1 MVSVVLL
8 MAGKGS
14 RMKQDK
20 NKILLPLGKKLVYQ
34 HSLDLFLSLGC
45 EVIVVLSNDDKDIIV
60 NELPNNVKYTLG
72 GNTRQE
78 SVYNGL
84 SMCSGEYVL
93 IHDAA
98 RPFASRAI
106 IESIIN
112 TYKLDEATL
121 LYHKVKDTIKKLNDN
136 KLSTLKRSE
145 LIAAATPQCAPFN
158 IIKDAYL
165 KAKIDNYEATDDIS
179 LIEKYYPN
187 LKINYVLSNEENFKI
202 TTPLDYELAK
212 IIVEKNI

>member
-34 HSLDLFLSLGC
+34 YSLDLFLSLGC
-45 EVIVVLSNDDKDIIV
+45 EVIVVLSNEDKDIIV
-60 NELPNNVKYTLG
+60 NKLPNNVKYTLG

-98 RPFASRAI
+98 RPFISKSI

-121 LYHKVKDTIKKLNDN
+121 LYHKVKDTIKKINDN

-145 LIAAATPQCAPFN
+145 LIAAATPQCAPLN

-165 KAKIDNYEATDDIS
+165 KAKNDNYEATDDIS

-187 LKINYVLSNEENFKI
+187 LKINYILSNEENFKI